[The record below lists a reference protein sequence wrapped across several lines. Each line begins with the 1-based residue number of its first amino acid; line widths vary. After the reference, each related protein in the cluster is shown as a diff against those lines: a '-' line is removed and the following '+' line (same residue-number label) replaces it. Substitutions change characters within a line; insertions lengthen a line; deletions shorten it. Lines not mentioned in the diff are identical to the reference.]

1 MLQNTN
7 DIIEKFTSPQ
17 ENKQTDYLR
26 HENSNYV
33 YSLPLLRHNLTNHA
47 EEEFLFNHILP
58 PKIKE
63 LYHEGIVYVHDRQLA
78 PYCVSISCMDIA
90 TKGIPSL
97 AQNMISSKP
106 TKRMSTLLRHFSNVV
121 TLISQQ
127 VSGAVMLAQLSTITA
142 SYLYDEENRGITYT
156 DEDLVELFQSLI
168 WELNMPLRSGA
179 QSSFSN
185 ITLEF
190 GKPSEEIKDDYV
202 VIGGETLNIQY
213 KDIPAAYLDRTAS
226 YLYDEEN
233 RGITYTD
240 EDLVELFQSLIWELN
255 MPLRSGA
262 QSSFSNITLEF
273 GKPSEEI
280 KDDYVVIGGE
290 TLNIQY
296 KDIPEAYFD
305 RINQAIIDI
314 MKNGTGSD
322 GIPFTFP
329 LLTVQISDHFNYQ
342 NPLFIELLD
351 KMYHWGGVYFENFKT
366 KPFEDPYYKA
376 LNPLIQAKDPE
387 VSRSLC
393 CRLQINLETLS
404 KAGGGVFGSSTG
416 STGAVQVLNLN
427 MNRVLLEFG
436 HDLDLLKI
444 KIREYME
451 IMQEAHMEKRKWIE
465 QNKELYP
472 TFFAYNKNLKNYFN
486 VFALTGMNEGLINMG
501 YKYGMKDNAGKMI
514 AHEIM
519 QYMTEI
525 VNEFIERDKVACG
538 IEYAPAENAAIKLAR
553 HDLKWAKANDREIF
567 VQGEGENPYLTS
579 GCMTP
584 FSEEDFLEQ
593 LENSAE
599 FQGYATSGSV
609 LHHFLESKVKPES
622 LAIYLDKIFSK
633 PINYITLTPTI
644 TSCMTC
650 GQKIVAEDTKN
661 IHHCPVCE
669 ANDNSKFNMVIG

>member
-1 MLQNTN
+1 M
-7 DIIEKFTSPQ
+7 DIVQKFTSQQ

-47 EEEFLFNHILP
+47 EEEFLFTQILP
-58 PKIKE
+58 PRMKE
-63 LYHEGIVYVHDRQLA
+63 LYDDGVVYVHDKQLA

-90 TKGIPSL
+90 TKGIPTL
-97 AQNMISSKP
+97 AKNMITSKP
-106 TKRMSTLLRHFSNVV
+106 AKRIPTLLRHFSNVV
-121 TLISQQ
+121 TLVSQQ

-142 SYLYDEENRGITYT
+142 SYLFDEESRGTTYT
-156 DEDLVELFQSLI
+156 DEELTELFQSLI

-190 GKPSEEIKDDYV
+190 GKPSEEIKDEYV
-202 VIGGETLNIQY
+202 VIGGEG
-213 KDIPAAYLDRTAS
+213 R
-226 YLYDEEN
+226 
-233 RGITYTD
+233 
-240 EDLVELFQSLIWELN
+240 
-255 MPLRSGA
+255 
-262 QSSFSNITLEF
+262 
-273 GKPSEEI
+273 
-280 KDDYVVIGGE
+280 
-290 TLNIQY
+290 NIQY
-296 KDIPEAYFD
+296 KDIPEVYFD
-305 RINQAIIDI
+305 RMNRAIIEV
-314 MKNGTGSD
+314 MRNGTGSN

-329 LLTVQISDHFNYQ
+329 LLTVQIDDYFNYE
-342 NPLFIELLD
+342 NPVFIELLD
-351 KMYHWGGVYFENFKT
+351 KMYQWGGVYFENFKT

-436 HDLDLLKI
+436 HDMELVKV

-451 IMQEAHMEKRKWIE
+451 VMQEAHMAKRKWIE
-465 QNKELYP
+465 ANKELYP
-472 TFFAYNKNLKNYFN
+472 TFFAYNKDLKNYFN
-486 VFALTGMNEGLINMG
+486 VFALTGMNEGLINLG
-501 YKYGMKDNAGKMI
+501 YQDGMKDKAGKMV
-514 AHEIM
+514 AHDIM

-525 VNEFIERDKVACG
+525 VNEFIVRDKVACG

-553 HDLKWAKANDREIF
+553 HDLKWGKANEREVF

-609 LHHFLESKVKPES
+609 LHHFLEAKVKPES
-622 LAIYLDKIFSK
+622 LAKYLDKIFEK

-644 TSCMTC
+644 TSCMEC
-650 GQKIVAEDTKN
+650 GQRIVAEDAKN
-661 IHHCPVCE
+661 IDQCPVCDSE
-669 ANDNSKFNMVIG
+669 DIATFSRVIGYLKMISRNRIHVDEQGYYEGKYNFWSKARRHDWTIRKRLKEDALKEVVHR

>member
-1 MLQNTN
+1 MFQHTI
-7 DIIEKFTSPQ
+7 DIIDKFTSQQ
-17 ENKQTDYLR
+17 ESKQTDYLR

-63 LYHEGIVYVHDRQLA
+63 LYDEGIVYVHDKQLA

-90 TKGIPSL
+90 SKGIPSL
-97 AQNMISSKP
+97 AKNMISSKP
-106 TKRMSTLLRHFSNVV
+106 AKRVSTLLRHFSNIV
-121 TLISQQ
+121 TLVSQQ
-127 VSGAVMLAQLSTITA
+127 VSGAVMLAQLSTIAA
-142 SYLYDEENRGITYT
+142 SYLFDEESHGITYT
-156 DEDLVELFQSLI
+156 NEELIELFQSLI

-190 GKPSEEIKDDYV
+190 GKPSEEIKDQYI
-202 VIGGETLNIQY
+202 VIGGEGRDIQY
-213 KDIPAAYLDRTAS
+213 KDIPAT
-226 YLYDEEN
+226 
-233 RGITYTD
+233 
-240 EDLVELFQSLIWELN
+240 
-255 MPLRSGA
+255 
-262 QSSFSNITLEF
+262 
-273 GKPSEEI
+273 
-280 KDDYVVIGGE
+280 
-290 TLNIQY
+290 
-296 KDIPEAYFD
+296 YFD
-305 RINQAIIDI
+305 RINRAVIDV
-314 MKNGTGSD
+314 MKNGTGSN

-329 LLTVQISDHFNYQ
+329 LLTVQIDDHFDYQ

-436 HDLDLLKI
+436 HDIGLVKE

-451 IMQEAHMEKRKWIE
+451 VMQEAHMEKRKWIE

-472 TFFAYNKNLKNYFN
+472 TFFAFNKDLKNYFN
-486 VFALTGMNEGLINMG
+486 VFALTGMNEGLINLG
-501 YKYGMKDNAGKMI
+501 YKDGIKDKDGKMI
-514 AHEIM
+514 AHKIM

-525 VNEFIERDKVACG
+525 VNKFIVRDKVACG

-553 HDLKWAKANDREIF
+553 HDLKWAKANNREIF
-567 VQGEGENPYLTS
+567 VQGEGDNPFLTS

-584 FSEEDFLEQ
+584 FSEEEFLEQ

-609 LHHFLESKVKPES
+609 LHHFLEAKVKPEA
-622 LAIYLDKIFSK
+622 LAKYLDKIFEK

-644 TSCMTC
+644 TACMSC
-650 GQKIVAEDTKN
+650 GQKIIAEDAKN

-669 ANDNSKFNMVIG
+669 SKDIATFSRVIGYLKMISRNSIHVDDKGYYEGKYNFWSKARRNDWTIRKRLKEDVLKEVAHR

>member
-1 MLQNTN
+1 MFQSTM
-7 DIIEKFTSPQ
+7 DIVQKFTSQQ

-47 EEEFLFNHILP
+47 EEEFLFTQILP
-58 PKIKE
+58 PRMKE
-63 LYHEGIVYVHDRQLA
+63 LYDDGVVYVHDKQLA

-90 TKGIPSL
+90 TKGIPTL
-97 AQNMISSKP
+97 AKNMITSKP
-106 TKRMSTLLRHFSNVV
+106 AKRIPTLLRHFSNVV
-121 TLISQQ
+121 TLVSQQ

-142 SYLYDEENRGITYT
+142 SYLFDEESRGTTYT
-156 DEDLVELFQSLI
+156 DEELTELFQSLI
-168 WELNMPLRSGA
+168 WEINMPLRSGA

-190 GKPSEEIKDDYV
+190 GKPSEEIKDEYV
-202 VIGGETLNIQY
+202 VIGGEG
-213 KDIPAAYLDRTAS
+213 R
-226 YLYDEEN
+226 
-233 RGITYTD
+233 
-240 EDLVELFQSLIWELN
+240 
-255 MPLRSGA
+255 
-262 QSSFSNITLEF
+262 
-273 GKPSEEI
+273 
-280 KDDYVVIGGE
+280 
-290 TLNIQY
+290 NIQY
-296 KDIPEAYFD
+296 KDIPEVYFD
-305 RINQAIIDI
+305 RMNRAIIEV
-314 MKNGTGSD
+314 MRNGTGSN

-329 LLTVQISDHFNYQ
+329 LLTVQIDDYFNYE
-342 NPLFIELLD
+342 NPVFIELLD
-351 KMYHWGGVYFENFKT
+351 KMYQWGGVYFENFKT
-366 KPFEDPYYKA
+366 KPFEDPYYKT

-436 HDLDLLKI
+436 HDMELVKV

-451 IMQEAHMEKRKWIE
+451 VMQEAHMAKRKWIE
-465 QNKELYP
+465 ANKELYP
-472 TFFAYNKNLKNYFN
+472 TFFAYNKDLKNYFN
-486 VFALTGMNEGLINMG
+486 VFALTGMNEGLINLG
-501 YKYGMKDNAGKMI
+501 YQDGMKDKAGKMV
-514 AHEIM
+514 AHAIM

-525 VNEFIERDKVACG
+525 VNEFIVRDKVACG

-553 HDLKWAKANDREIF
+553 HDLKWGKANEREVF

-609 LHHFLESKVKPES
+609 LHHFLEAKVKPES
-622 LAIYLDKIFSK
+622 LAKYLDKIFEK

-644 TSCMTC
+644 TSCMEC
-650 GQKIVAEDTKN
+650 GQRIVAEDAKN
-661 IHHCPVCE
+661 IDQCPVCDSE
-669 ANDNSKFNMVIG
+669 DIATFSRVIGYLKMISRNRIHVDEKGYYEGKYNFWSKARRHDWTIRKRLKEDALKEVVRR

>member
-1 MLQNTN
+1 MFKNTTE
-7 DIIEKFTSPQ
+7 IINQFLSQ
-17 ENKQTDYLR
+17 QDNKQTDYLK

-47 EEEFLFNHILP
+47 EEQFLMNHILP

-63 LYHEGIVYVHDRQLA
+63 LYEQGIVYVHDKQLA
-78 PYCVSISCMDIA
+78 PYCVSISCIDIA

-97 AQNMISSKP
+97 AKNMISSKP
-106 TKRMSTLLRHFSNVV
+106 TKRMSTLIRHFSNVV

-142 SYLYDEENRGITYT
+142 SYLFDEEKRGITYT
-156 DEDLVELFQSLI
+156 DEELQELFQSLI

-190 GKPSEEIKDDYV
+190 GKPSEEIKDQYI
-202 VIGGETLNIQY
+202 VIGGEGRNIQY
-213 KDIPAAYLDRTAS
+213 KDIPA
-226 YLYDEEN
+226 
-233 RGITYTD
+233 IC
-240 EDLVELFQSLIWELN
+240 
-255 MPLRSGA
+255 
-262 QSSFSNITLEF
+262 
-273 GKPSEEI
+273 
-280 KDDYVVIGGE
+280 
-290 TLNIQY
+290 
-296 KDIPEAYFD
+296 FD
-305 RINQAIIDI
+305 RINQAIIDV
-314 MKNGTGSD
+314 MKKGTGND

-329 LLTVQISDHFNYQ
+329 LLTVQIDDDFNYQ

-376 LNPLIQAKDPE
+376 LNPLIQAKDSE

-393 CRLQINLETLS
+393 CRLQINLGTLS

-436 HDLDLLKI
+436 DDLDLAKE

-451 IMQEAHMEKRKWIE
+451 VMQEAHMEKRKWLE

-472 TFFAYNKNLKNYFN
+472 TFFAFNKDLKNYFN
-486 VFALTGMNEGLINMG
+486 VFAVTGMNEGLINSG
-501 YKYGMKDNAGKMI
+501 YKNGIKDKEGKML
-514 AHEIM
+514 AHQLM

-525 VNEFIERDKVACG
+525 VNDFIVRDKVACG

-553 HDLKWAKANDREIF
+553 HDLKWAKENNREIF

-584 FSEEDFLEQ
+584 FSEEDFLDQ

-609 LHHFLESKVKPES
+609 LHHFLEAKVKPET
-622 LAIYLDKIFSK
+622 LASYLDKIFEK

-644 TSCMTC
+644 TSCMSC
-650 GQKIVAEDTKN
+650 GQKIIAEDAKN
-661 IHHCPVCE
+661 IHMCPVCKSQDI
-669 ANDNSKFNMVIG
+669 ATFSRVIGYLKMIARNNIHVDEQGYYQGKYNFWSKARRHDWTIRKRLKEDVLQEVVHR